1 MVLQGTTVIK
11 IAFIKLKVI
20 ILIVL
25 NQYTKARMYLIVSVG
40 RARFS
45 ALSYYSA
52 AAGQAGRSGKSKL
65 FELLI
70 LKKKKKKDEK
80 SHNLLRF
87 FFLFCFVFLAKTFRV
102 YIFHC
107 NYRQRPYLFLTG
119 KNVYSFSSC
128 KYTVHKC
135 SGLLLLL
142 SGNLS

>member
-45 ALSYYSA
+45 AQSYYSA

-70 LKKKKKKDEK
+70 LKKKKKKK
-80 SHNLLRF
+80 SILPIIKKKTHIKLYRHSSSNFKHADLLGM
-87 FFLFCFVFLAKTFRV
+87 RV
-102 YIFHC
+102 QTVPTQFQGQSC
-107 NYRQRPYLFLTG
+107 
-119 KNVYSFSSC
+119 SSN
-128 KYTVHKC
+128 
-135 SGLLLLL
+135 GLLAPLRDYLPPLAERMLLL
-142 SGNLS
+142 G